1 MALASLCIGTG
12 SQGRTLVDNPIN
24 TKASDFVLFIGLN
37 ASSESWDESVH
48 FQKLDGAFD
57 ALKYRISTYFP
68 DFFLS
73 SEQWIFW
80 QDCVTA

>member
-37 ASSESWDESVH
+37 ASSES
-48 FQKLDGAFD
+48 
-57 ALKYRISTYFP
+57 
-68 DFFLS
+68 
-73 SEQWIFW
+73 
-80 QDCVTA
+80 